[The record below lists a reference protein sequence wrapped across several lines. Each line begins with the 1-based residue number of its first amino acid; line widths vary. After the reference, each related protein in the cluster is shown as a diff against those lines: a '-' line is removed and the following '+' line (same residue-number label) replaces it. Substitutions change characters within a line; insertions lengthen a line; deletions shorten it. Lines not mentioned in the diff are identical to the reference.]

1 MRTCVNSIVVKR
13 FAARKMRPSGQLLA
27 SLATGALVLAGCG
40 GNATA
45 TDAALRIEVTFH
57 PTQTPAPAE
66 ATAMPAAL
74 PAINLPVT
82 TSTLPALPAQAAT
95 ETPLPATATPSPQLF
110 SPAAPSA
117 YLSGIRHER
126 QTWNNCGPA
135 TISMLLSRFGR
146 AETQR
151 EAAKFL
157 KPDKEDKNV
166 SPDELVAYA
175 QSLGY
180 EALAFVGGDTSVLRT
195 LVTNGIPV
203 IVETWFIPEP
213 NDEMGHYQL
222 LVGYD
227 DTSVIFYDSYEGPDL
242 REDITK
248 FEPLWRVFNNM
259 AVIVW
264 RPEQRPF
271 VMDML
276 GELSDT
282 TRMHAR
288 ALEKAQAGIAVN
300 AQDKFAW
307 FNAGSSLH
315 ALGRSEEAAQAFD
328 AAFKLQLPWRMM
340 WYQFAPYAAYYD
352 AGRHDDVIALA
363 DATLKRVK
371 NVEESYYWRGKSLA
385 AKGNVEAARA
395 DFQQALVFNP
405 NFAPAQAALN
415 ALAATP

>member
-1 MRTCVNSIVVKR
+1 
-13 FAARKMRPSGQLLA
+13 
-27 SLATGALVLAGCG
+27 
-40 GNATA
+40 
-45 TDAALRIEVTFH
+45 
-57 PTQTPAPAE
+57 
-66 ATAMPAAL
+66 MPAAL

-271 VMDML
+271 VMEIL

-288 ALEKAQAGIAVN
+288 ALEKAQVGIAAN